1 MPGSNNNNKNNTKNG
16 TSALPE
22 TLSLG
27 EPAVLLAT
35 WFGAGLSRKAQGT
48 CGSLAALPCVWL
60 VMRDFGQTGLAG
72 AIILVFLCGWW
83 AASRIEEKTGE
94 SDAQYIV
101 IDEVAGQG
109 LALLFVPLDLTLY
122 FVGFLLFRLFDI
134 LKPWPVNTV
143 ESRLEGGLGVMA
155 DDLAAGAYA
164 ALSLN
169 ILSFYFI

>member
-1 MPGSNNNNKNNTKNG
+1 M
-16 TSALPE
+16 
-22 TLSLG
+22 
-27 EPAVLLAT
+27 LLAT

-83 AASRIEEKTGE
+83 AASRSEEKTGE

-122 FVGFLLFRLFDI
+122 FVGFLLFRFFDI
-134 LKPWPVNTV
+134 LKPWPVNAV
-143 ESRLEGGLGVMA
+143 ESRLKGGLGVMA
-155 DDLAAGAYA
+155 DDLTAGAYT
-164 ALSLN
+164 ALSLY
-169 ILSFYFI
+169 ILCFYFI